1 MKNGDL
7 ADFFFTGLGIVPTL
21 LTFGGHLDIAIMVFC
36 PLLIAAILAGM
47 HEQAAEA
54 VAGEQDHDPADAG
67 HGSASS
73 PRAATLIA
81 RVRRRTPDA

>member
-1 MKNGDL
+1 MKNGHL
-7 ADFFFTGLGIVPTL
+7 ADFFFTGLGIVPML

-47 HEQAAEA
+47 YEQAAED

-67 HGSASS
+67 HGSAS

-81 RVRRRTPDA
+81 RVRRRTPNA